1 MSDIMRPIPFDSLL
15 DRVFSE
21 YQQGSIFGILK
32 ENFYREDRKHVVR
45 IFSDECTTP
54 LGPAAGPHTQLCQN
68 IIASYLTGSR
78 FIELKT
84 VQIMD
89 ELEIEKPC
97 IDARDE
103 GYNVEWSTEYTLT
116 KARDEYYKA
125 WVLCNLLDA
134 LFSSDGFK
142 GPSFAFNMSVGYNL
156 EGIKNPRMQEFIDK
170 MMDASDDDRLNEY
183 LRAVD
188 DLLESGKYIKGTDL
202 EEAAGKLLDMG
213 RFSDLVSRKICR
225 SVTISTMHGCPP
237 EEIESICSYMITE
250 KDIDTFVKLNPTLLG
265 YDRVREIL
273 DRTGFNY
280 VKLSRAGF
288 EKDLQ
293 YEDAIPM
300 IKRLCAKASVMGRCF
315 GIKLTNTLGNVN
327 NKGKLPGAEMYMSGR
342 SLFPIAT
349 ALAAK
354 ISKEFNGE
362 LPISFSGGVNIFN
375 VVDLFKTG
383 IRPITL
389 ATDMLHPG
397 GYARMTN
404 MAKLLSGLSDSYF
417 EMRKIDVDAIDKLS
431 VKALSSE
438 YVQKS
443 ARGKKKVVSSRRNLD
458 VLNCFTAP
466 CESACPV
473 HQSIPEYIG
482 YAGKGQHGAIEAV
495 RCLYKYNSL
504 PNITCEICD
513 HKCQSNCTRLDYEGK
528 GVQIRDM
535 KKYSVENGWKEYEA
549 LTESVEIEEN
559 GIKVAVVG
567 AGPSGLAS
575 AIFLRE
581 YGYSVDVFEK
591 NSRPG
596 GIVEYVIPDFRI
608 ASQAI
613 TNDFNHACKLGVQ
626 FHFNTSRDYVKVSN
640 LKKEGYKR
648 IFYCIG
654 AEKETVQTGLGNNS
668 NVITALE
675 FLRNFKEDRNRIPLG
690 RNVVIVGGGN
700 TAMDAAR
707 AAKRVASTENVTIL
721 YRRLESDM
729 PADIEEINE
738 AKAEGINFI
747 FLASPK
753 ELTADAKLVISR
765 MAISGKDASGRNK
778 TYATDDVARIRCDY
792 LISALGQSTDA
803 DAVRELGLYVDE
815 SGKPVVDK
823 DSFETNVSG
832 VFLIGDAATGASTVI
847 KCVASARKAAEFLA
861 ERDNQCRTVFDKV
874 DSVYGSESED
884 EYIRSLRIKHGDVLR
899 GSVDPDD
906 LRANEKIDVSCLDCR
921 SYCGKCVDV
930 CPNRANVAIDIS
942 DFRELFDDAYQIVH
956 IDAYCNECGNCAS
969 FCPHE
974 LGRPYKDKFTVFSS
988 YEDLKSSV
996 NDGVFISGNKA
1007 YIRQDARAFIV
1018 SIYEGVILS
1027 DQILPE
1033 YKALI
1038 RILCTKY
1045 SYLFTEMGE

>member
-15 DRVFSE
+15 ERVFSE

-32 ENFYREDRKHVVR
+32 ENFYRDERKRNVR

-68 IIASYLTGSR
+68 IVASYLTGSR

-89 ELEIEKPC
+89 ELEIAKPC

-125 WVLCNLLDA
+125 WIACNLLDA
-134 LFSSDGFK
+134 LLSVDGYR

-170 MMDASDDDRLNEY
+170 MMDASDDDSFNEY
-183 LRAVD
+183 LRLADEVI
-188 DLLESGKYIKGTDL
+188 ENGRFIQGTDL
-202 EEAAGKLLDMG
+202 EAAAENLLKMG
-213 RFSDLVSRKICR
+213 RFSDMVSRKVCR

-237 EEIESICSYMITE
+237 EEIESICSYMLTE
-250 KDIDTFVKLNPTLLG
+250 KGIDTFVKLNPTLLG
-265 YDRVREIL
+265 FDKVRETL
-273 DRTGFNY
+273 DRTGFGY
-280 VKLSRAGF
+280 VKLSKESF

-300 IKRLCAKASVMGRCF
+300 IKRLCAKAGVMGRCF

-327 NKGKLPGAEMYMSGR
+327 NKGKLPGPEMYMSGR

-349 ALAAK
+349 TLAAK

-375 VVDLFKTG
+375 VVELFKTG

-404 MAKLLSGLSDSYF
+404 MAKLLESVPDSYY

-431 VKALSSE
+431 TKAVSAS
-438 YVQKS
+438 YSQKS
-443 ARGKKKVVSSRRNLD
+443 MRGAKKVASSQKSLD
-458 VLNCFTAP
+458 VLDCFTAP

-473 HQSIPEYIG
+473 HQSIPEYVKS
-482 YAGKGQHGAIEAV
+482 AGKGPHGAVEAV
-495 RCLYKYNSL
+495 RCLYRYNSL

-513 HKCQSNCTRLDYEGK
+513 HKCQSNCTRLDYEGR

-549 LTESVEIEEN
+549 LAESVEIEEN

-581 YGYSVDVFEK
+581 YGYAVDVFEK
-591 NSRPG
+591 NNRPG
-596 GIVEYVIPDFRI
+596 GVVEYVIPDFRI
-608 ASQAI
+608 NSQAI
-613 TNDFNHACKLGVQ
+613 RNDFDHACRLGVQ
-626 FHFNTSRDYVKVSN
+626 FHFNTSKEYVKVAN

-648 IFYCIG
+648 IFYCVG
-654 AEKETVQTGLGNNS
+654 AEKETEAQGVGDDS
-668 NVITALE
+668 KIITALE
-675 FLRNFKEDRNRIPLG
+675 FLRIFKDDRAGIPLG
-690 RNVVIVGGGN
+690 KDVVIVGGGN

-707 AAKRVASTENVTIL
+707 AAKRAENTENVTVI

-729 PADIEEINE
+729 PADIEEIDE

-747 FLASPK
+747 FLAAPK
-753 ELTADAKLVISR
+753 ELIDDKLVITR
-765 MAISGKDASGRNK
+765 MKVSGKDDNGRSK
-778 TYATDDVARIRCDY
+778 TYPTEETARIRCDY
-792 LISALGQSTDA
+792 LITALGQSVDA
-803 DAVRELGLYVDE
+803 DSIIELGLYVDE
-815 SGKPVVDK
+815 KRRPVVDK
-823 DSFETNVSG
+823 DTFETNIAG

-861 ERDNQCRTVFDKV
+861 ERDEQERTVFDKV
-874 DSVYGSESED
+874 DSVYGAESED
-884 EYIRSLRIKHGDVLR
+884 EYIKGLRVRHGDVL
-899 GSVDPDD
+899 GKAADPND
-906 LRANEKIDVSCLDCR
+906 LRINEKIDASCLDCR
-921 SYCGKCVDV
+921 AYCGKCVDV
-930 CPNRANVAIDIS
+930 CPNRANMAIDIS
-942 DFRELFDDAYQIVH
+942 EYRELFDDAYQIVH

-974 LGRPYKDKFTVFSS
+974 LGRPYKDKFTIFTS

-996 NDGVFISGNKA
+996 NDGVYISGGKA
-1007 YIRQDARAFIV
+1007 YIRQDARALIV
-1018 SIYEGVILS
+1018 NIHDGVILS
-1027 DQILPE
+1027 DLVLPS

-1045 SYLFTEMGE
+1045 PYLFTKMGE